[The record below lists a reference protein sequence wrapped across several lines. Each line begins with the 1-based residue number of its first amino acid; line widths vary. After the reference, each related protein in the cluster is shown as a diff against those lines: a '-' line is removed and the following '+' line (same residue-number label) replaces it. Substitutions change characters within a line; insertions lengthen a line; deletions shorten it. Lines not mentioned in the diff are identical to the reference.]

1 MQIPWR
7 MWKDEAKWG
16 NREVKAH
23 NGFAESEPFS
33 SVLLSLSPAALHVFC
48 ICSPESH
55 QHSKG
60 LPNTGSRMWMLLK
73 KNKTSYRYSIYKGIL
88 TCWQRKIRWQKE
100 SYEILRYKDLIS
112 SILYGQPKTLFAI
125 TKSNHFPCLCAVFPL
140 HHLYGNPVTHSK
152 VPSTSWLHPGDE
164 AKM

>member
-1 MQIPWR
+1 M
-7 MWKDEAKWG
+7 
-16 NREVKAH
+16 
-23 NGFAESEPFS
+23 
-33 SVLLSLSPAALHVFC
+33 VLLSLSPSVQSCVLH
-48 ICSPESH
+48 
-55 QHSKG
+55 
-60 LPNTGSRMWMLLK
+60 LLSWITSAQQRIPKHRDSYVNAVK
-73 KNKTSYRYSIYKGIL
+73 KKKKSYRYSIYKGIL

-112 SILYGQPKTLFAI
+112 SILYGQPKILFAI